1 MLHCIGTS
9 ADIILTSTSASV
21 ESSALHNKAFVY
33 EYAAAACG
41 ASGFDSNNSQLYAV
55 PIEAGDGSV
64 EGGSNK
70 NAGSV
75 LLVAAWRIPDLGSKD
90 EDGKHEPT

>member
-1 MLHCIGTS
+1 M
-9 ADIILTSTSASV
+9 
-21 ESSALHNKAFVY
+21 
-33 EYAAAACG
+33 YAAAACG
-41 ASGFDSNNSQLYAV
+41 APGFDSNNSQLYVV
-55 PIEAGDGSV
+55 PIEEAGDGSV
-64 EGGSNK
+64 EDGSNK